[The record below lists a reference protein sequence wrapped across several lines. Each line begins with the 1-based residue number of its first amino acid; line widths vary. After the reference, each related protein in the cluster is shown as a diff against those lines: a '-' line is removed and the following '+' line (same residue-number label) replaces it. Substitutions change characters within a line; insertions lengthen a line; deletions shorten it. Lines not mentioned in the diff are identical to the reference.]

1 MREEPAPMK
10 NRFVL
15 FALCLAPVLAPGQT
29 RVDRLLDGRRASAG
43 FSFQSWSAG
52 DDRVTEW
59 AFPVS
64 FTLPVGSRAGLY
76 ALTFPA
82 VSADLRSGG
91 SRRLSGGS
99 DLKLGGHALLLSD
112 RVLFTAGVNVPSGKH
127 ALRTGEYAV
136 ASVLAQ
142 PAFAF
147 RVPILGQGPDFQAGL
162 SGAFEWRGLLVGC
175 GTAYL
180 KKGRFRPFLDADGT
194 YAPGDE
200 WSLTAGAE
208 KPASVLGRD
217 VRFTADALFSTYR
230 DDRWGGVRVFRSGS
244 RLLLQVRSLFRI
256 EPFDVT
262 LSARDRIRSKNRV
275 GAGPSLD
282 PERRNM
288 NGNQFEIAGSA
299 GRVVRPGLS
308 WRGLASFRN
317 FSTNGYGT
325 GGASLFGLGAGIRL
339 DVAPGR
345 TLDLEGRYDAGS
357 LRDGGGSVAAS
368 GCSLSGGFEIAL

>member
-1 MREEPAPMK
+1 MK
-10 NRFVL
+10 TRFVMI
-15 FALCLAPVLAPGQT
+15 ALCLAPVLAPGQT
-29 RVDRLLDGRRASAG
+29 RVDRVLSERRASAG

-59 AFPVS
+59 CFPVS
-64 FTLPVGSRAGLY
+64 FMLPLGTGAGLY

-99 DLKLGGHALLLSD
+99 DLKLGGHALLFSD
-112 RVLFTAGVNVPSGKH
+112 RVLLTAGVNVPSGKH
-127 ALRTGEYAV
+127 ALRSGEYAV

-142 PAFAF
+142 PAFTF
-147 RVPILGQGPDFQAGL
+147 RVPTLGQGLDFQAGL
-162 SGAFEWRGLLVGC
+162 SGAFEWRGLFVGC

-180 KKGRFRPFLDADGT
+180 KKGGFKPFLDADGT
-194 YAPGDE
+194 YDPGDE

-230 DDRWGGVRVFRSGS
+230 DDRWGGVRVFRSGN
-244 RLLLQVRSLFRI
+244 RLLLQVRSLFRV

-262 LSARDRIRSKNRV
+262 FSVRDRIRSKNRV
-275 GAGPSLD
+275 GSGPSLD

-299 GRVVRPGLS
+299 VRAVRPGFS

-317 FSTNGYGT
+317 FSTNGYGA
-325 GGASLFGLGAGIRL
+325 GGASLLGLGAGLRL
-339 DVAPGR
+339 DVASGR

-368 GCSLSGGFEIAL
+368 GLSLSGGLEIAL